1 MCFMSTCPESWAPD
15 SMISGL
21 SPRRTGL
28 YPAKELDSKVYLVYN
43 VYGISRQGG
52 SMRLTT
58 KSEYSLLAL
67 IYIARNIPK
76 GFAKIEDICREYK
89 LPKKYLEQL
98 LMILKRS
105 GYLKTKR
112 GAGGGYGLAKP
123 PSKISVADIIRL
135 MDGALA
141 PTESV
146 SMYFYSETPLMKEWK
161 IMSVF
166 KEIRDYAS
174 KKLERLKLSHLV

>member
-1 MCFMSTCPESWAPD
+1 
-15 SMISGL
+15 
-21 SPRRTGL
+21 
-28 YPAKELDSKVYLVYN
+28 
-43 VYGISRQGG
+43 
-52 SMRLTT
+52 MRLTT

-67 IYIARNIPK
+67 IYIARHAPRS
-76 GFAKIEDICREYK
+76 FAKIEDICGEYK

-105 GYLKTKR
+105 GYLKSKR

-123 PSKISVADIIRL
+123 ASRISVAEIIRL

-146 SMYFYSETPLMKEWK
+146 SMYFYSETPLMGERK
-161 IMSVF
+161 IMTVF

-174 KKLERLKLSHLV
+174 RRLERLRLSHLV

>member
-1 MCFMSTCPESWAPD
+1 
-15 SMISGL
+15 
-21 SPRRTGL
+21 
-28 YPAKELDSKVYLVYN
+28 
-43 VYGISRQGG
+43 
-52 SMRLTT
+52 MRLTT

-67 IYIARNIPK
+67 IYIARNAPR
-76 GFAKIEDICREYK
+76 GFVRIEDICKRYSI
-89 LPKKYLEQL
+89 PKKYLEQL

-105 GYLKTKR
+105 GYIRTKR

-123 PSKISVADIIRL
+123 PSKISIADVIRL

-146 SMYFYSETPLMKEWK
+146 SLYFYSETPLMGEKR

-166 KEIRDYAS
+166 KEIRDYVS
-174 KKLERLKLSHLV
+174 RRLERLKLSHLV